1 MSLVIEENNSTEII
15 NVNAEN
21 IMQEV
26 IEASSEKAVIVQFW
40 APWCGPCK
48 QLAPVLEKVCAKF
61 KNIKLTKINIDEN
74 QEIAAQMRVQSV
86 PAVFGF
92 LNGQPVDGFAGA
104 QPESAVTQFVEKL
117 SEAAPGQAD
126 ISGLLQSG
134 TIALGENEPEKAMQ
148 AFQQALSLSPE
159 SPEAIAGFIRCLIA
173 LGEHE
178 EAKAVL
184 DQLDE
189 DMQKKPIIKDV
200 LAALAVAKKG
210 AEVDSD
216 KSDLEKKVQSNPKD
230 LQARQDLAIALF
242 ASGQQTEAMLQLL
255 ESIKIDPS
263 WNENMAQTQLLEF
276 FTALGHTHPDVI
288 KARRK
293 LSSYLF
299 S

>member
-1 MSLVIEENNSTEII
+1 MSLVIEENNSTEIV

-86 PAVFGF
+86 PTVFGF
-92 LNGQPVDGFAGA
+92 INGQPADGFAGA

-134 TIALGENEPEKAMQ
+134 TIALSENEPEKAMQ
-148 AFQQALSLSPE
+148 FFQQALSLSPE
-159 SPEAIAGFIRCLIA
+159 SPESIAGFVRCLIA

-189 DMQKKPIIKDV
+189 DMQKKPVIKDV

-216 KSDLEKKVQSNPKD
+216 KSDLERKVQSNPKD
-230 LQARQDLAIALF
+230 LRARQDLAIALF

-276 FTALGHTHPDVI
+276 FTALGHTHPNVI

>member
-86 PAVFGF
+86 PTVFGF
-92 LNGQPVDGFAGA
+92 INGQPADGFAGA

-200 LAALAVAKKG
+200 LAALSVAEKG

-216 KSDLEKKVQSNPKD
+216 KSDLEEKVQSNPKD
-230 LQARQDLAIALF
+230 LQTRQDLAIALF

-263 WNENMAQTQLLEF
+263 WNENMAQSQLLEF

-288 KARRK
+288 KVRRK

>member
-1 MSLVIEENNSTEII
+1 MSLVIEENNSTEIV

-86 PAVFGF
+86 PTVFGF
-92 LNGQPVDGFAGA
+92 INGQPADGFAGA

-134 TIALGENEPEKAMQ
+134 TAALGENEPEKAMQ

-216 KSDLEKKVQSNPKD
+216 KSDLERKVQSNPKD

>member
-1 MSLVIEENNSTEII
+1 MSLVIEENNSTEIV

-48 QLAPVLEKVCAKF
+48 QLSPVLEKVCAKF

-86 PAVFGF
+86 PTVFGF

-134 TIALGENEPEKAMQ
+134 TNALGENEPEKAMQ

-263 WNENMAQTQLLEF
+263 WNENIAQTHLLEF
-276 FTALGHTHPDVI
+276 FTALGHTHPDAI

>member
-1 MSLVIEENNSTEII
+1 MSLVIEENNSTEIV

-26 IEASSEKAVIVQFW
+26 IEASSEKAVILQFW

-86 PAVFGF
+86 PTVFGF
-92 LNGQPVDGFAGA
+92 INGQPADGFAGA

-148 AFQQALSLSPE
+148 FFQQALSLSPE
-159 SPEAIAGFIRCLIA
+159 SPEAIAGFVRCLIA

-189 DMQKKPIIKDV
+189 DMQKKSIIKDV

-216 KSDLEKKVQSNPKD
+216 KSDLERKVQSNPKD

-263 WNENMAQTQLLEF
+263 WNENMAQSQLLEF

>member
-1 MSLVIEENNSTEII
+1 MSLVIEENNSTEIV

-48 QLAPVLEKVCAKF
+48 QLAPVLEKECAKF

-86 PAVFGF
+86 PTVFGF
-92 LNGQPVDGFAGA
+92 INGQPADGFAGA

-126 ISGLLQSG
+126 ISGLLESG
-134 TIALGENEPEKAMQ
+134 TIALSENEPEKAMQ

-189 DMQKKPIIKDV
+189 DMQKKPVIKDV
-200 LAALAVAKKG
+200 LSSLAVAKKG

-263 WNENMAQTQLLEF
+263 WNENMAQSQLLEF

>member
-1 MSLVIEENNSTEII
+1 MSLVIEENNSTEIV

-86 PAVFGF
+86 PTVFGF

-117 SEAAPGQAD
+117 SEAAPGQED

-134 TIALGENEPEKAMQ
+134 TNALGENEPEKAMQ

-263 WNENMAQTQLLEF
+263 WNENIAQTQLLEF

>member
-1 MSLVIEENNSTEII
+1 MSLVIEENNSTEIV
-15 NVNAEN
+15 NVTAEN

-26 IEASSEKAVIVQFW
+26 IEASSEKAVILQFW

-61 KNIKLTKINIDEN
+61 KNIKLTKINIDDN

-86 PAVFGF
+86 PTVFGF
-92 LNGQPVDGFAGA
+92 INGQPADGFAGA

-210 AEVDSD
+210 AEVDSN

-276 FTALGHTHPDVI
+276 ITALGHTHPNVI

>member
-1 MSLVIEENNSTEII
+1 MSLVIEENNSTEIV

-86 PAVFGF
+86 PTVFGF
-92 LNGQPVDGFAGA
+92 INGQPADGFAGA

-134 TIALGENEPEKAMQ
+134 TVALSENEPEKAMQ

-263 WNENMAQTQLLEF
+263 WNENMAQSQLLEF

>member
-1 MSLVIEENNSTEII
+1 MSLVIEENNSTEIV

>member
-1 MSLVIEENNSTEII
+1 MSLVIEENNSTEIV

-86 PAVFGF
+86 PTVFGF

-134 TIALGENEPEKAMQ
+134 TNALGENEPEKAMQ

>member
-1 MSLVIEENNSTEII
+1 MSLVIEENNSTEIVD
-15 NVNAEN
+15 VNAEN

-86 PAVFGF
+86 PTVFGF

-126 ISGLLQSG
+126 ISSFLQSG

-148 AFQQALSLSPE
+148 FFQQALSLSPE

>member
-1 MSLVIEENNSTEII
+1 MSLVIEENNSTEIV
-15 NVNAEN
+15 NVTAEN

-26 IEASSEKAVIVQFW
+26 IEASSEKAVILQFW

-86 PAVFGF
+86 PTVFGF
-92 LNGQPVDGFAGA
+92 INGQPADGFAGA

-117 SEAAPGQAD
+117 SESAPGQAD
-126 ISGLLQSG
+126 ISGLLESG
-134 TIALGENEPEKAMQ
+134 TIALSENEPEKAMQ

-159 SPEAIAGFIRCLIA
+159 SPEALAGFIRCLIA

-189 DMQKKPIIKDV
+189 DMQKKPVIKDV
-200 LAALAVAKKG
+200 LSALAVAKKG

-276 FTALGHTHPDVI
+276 FTALGHTHPNVI

>member
-1 MSLVIEENNSTEII
+1 MSLVIEENNSTEIV

-86 PAVFGF
+86 PTVFGF
-92 LNGQPVDGFAGA
+92 INGQPADGFAGA

-126 ISGLLQSG
+126 ISGFLQSG

>member
-1 MSLVIEENNSTEII
+1 MSLVIEENNSTEIV

-86 PAVFGF
+86 PTVFGF

-242 ASGQQTEAMLQLL
+242 ASGQQTEAMRQLL

>member
-1 MSLVIEENNSTEII
+1 MSLVIEENNSTEIV

-86 PAVFGF
+86 PTVFGF
-92 LNGQPVDGFAGA
+92 INGQPADGFAGA

-134 TIALGENEPEKAMQ
+134 TIALDENEPEKAMQ

-159 SPEAIAGFIRCLIA
+159 SPEALAGFIRCLIA

-189 DMQKKPIIKDV
+189 DMQKKPVIKDV
-200 LAALAVAKKG
+200 LSSLAVAKKG

-230 LQARQDLAIALF
+230 LQARQELAIALF

-255 ESIKIDPS
+255 ESIKIDPL
-263 WNENMAQTQLLEF
+263 WNENMAQSQLLEF
-276 FTALGHTHPDVI
+276 FTALGHTHPDVT

>member
-1 MSLVIEENNSTEII
+1 MSLVIEENNSTEIV

-86 PAVFGF
+86 PTVFGF

-134 TIALGENEPEKAMQ
+134 TNALGENEPEKAMQ

-263 WNENMAQTQLLEF
+263 WNENMAQSQLVEF

>member
-1 MSLVIEENNSTEII
+1 MSLLIEENNSFEPVD
-15 NVNAEN
+15 VNAEN
-21 IMQEV
+21 IMSEV

-48 QLAPVLEKVCAKF
+48 QLAPVLKKVCAKY
-61 KNIKLTKINIDEN
+61 KNVKLTKINIDEN

-86 PAVFGF
+86 PTVFGF
-92 LNGQPVDGFAGA
+92 VNGQPADGFAGA
-104 QPESAVTQFVEKL
+104 QPESSVNQFIEKL
-117 SEAAPGQAD
+117 SQLAPGKAD
-126 ISGLLQSG
+126 ISGLLEEG
-134 TIALGENEPEKAMQ
+134 TIALRNNEVDVAMQ

-159 SPEAIAGFIRCLIA
+159 SAEAIAGFVRSLIA
-173 LGEHE
+173 LGEND
-178 EAKAVL
+178 EAKAVI

-189 DMQKKPIIKDV
+189 DMRKKPIIQDV
-200 LAALAVAKKG
+200 LAAIAVAKKG
-210 AEVDSD
+210 DEVVSD
-216 KSDLEKKVQSNPKD
+216 IGELERQVQSKPED

-242 ASGQQTEAMLQLL
+242 SSGQQIEAMYQLL

-263 WNENMAQTQLLEF
+263 WNENIAKSQLLEF

-288 KARRK
+288 KLRRK

>member
-1 MSLVIEENNSTEII
+1 
-15 NVNAEN
+15 
-21 IMQEV
+21 MQEV

-86 PAVFGF
+86 PTVFGF
-92 LNGQPVDGFAGA
+92 INGQPADGFAGA

-134 TIALGENEPEKAMQ
+134 TIALGESEPEKAMQ

-159 SPEAIAGFIRCLIA
+159 SPEALAGFIRCLIA

-276 FTALGHTHPDVI
+276 FTALGHTHPNVI

>member
-1 MSLVIEENNSTEII
+1 MSLVIEENNSTEIV

-61 KNIKLTKINIDEN
+61 KNVKLTKINIDEN

-86 PAVFGF
+86 PTVFGF
-92 LNGQPVDGFAGA
+92 INGQPADGFAGA

-126 ISGLLQSG
+126 ISSLLQSG
-134 TIALGENEPEKAMQ
+134 MIALGENEPEKAMQ

-216 KSDLEKKVQSNPKD
+216 KSDLEKRVQSNPKD

-242 ASGQQTEAMLQLL
+242 ASSQQTEAMLHLL

>member
-1 MSLVIEENNSTEII
+1 MSLVIEENNSTEIV

-86 PAVFGF
+86 PTVFGF
-92 LNGQPVDGFAGA
+92 INGQPVDGFAGA